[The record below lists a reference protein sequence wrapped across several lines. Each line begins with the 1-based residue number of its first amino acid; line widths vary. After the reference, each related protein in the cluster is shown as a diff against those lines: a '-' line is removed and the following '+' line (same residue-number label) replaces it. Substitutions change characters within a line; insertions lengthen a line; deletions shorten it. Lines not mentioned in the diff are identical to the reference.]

1 MTSGTKLFNVVDNLY
16 NYNLDDFY
24 KDIFDAFSF
33 NEDVEYWYNKW
44 ANIRQ

>member
-24 KDIFDAFSF
+24 KECDDLGFTNNNSYERYNFDKV
-33 NEDVEYWYNKW
+33 N
-44 ANIRQ
+44 